1 MNKLKRIISLAF
13 IIAFALS
20 QFEYIKAESVEAD
33 MTDAR
38 NAQKVVASEEAVKE
52 EAKEEAKAETVAG
65 CQTHDE
71 AVDELTKAMD
81 EKMYSL
87 NEKNDDYM
95 LRINKVEKPQD
106 YQNPSEYKP
115 HYQLSFTI
123 LNKEKSFSDL
133 DMTNLAGLINDL
145 YKEDK
150 IDRIKFTLN
159 KDEGR
164 NLKDELANLDDEE
177 RKAKINALIIDSL
190 EKSMLIGKDRKL
202 GTIDNKEGG
211 IRISKA
217 ACDDK
222 EAFLWLRIPFRN
234 AIVNE
239 IKDKIEAQDITVNKN
254 ADVNWKDG
262 VKIKDSV
269 ADKQGYQGH
278 IDNAVVTDESARD
291 TKTAGEKLG
300 KIKLKFTDDTELI
313 LENQKLIVK
322 EDKKAEENNNTK
334 PNDKEKDNTKDNNKK
349 PDTKEKEAMPERK
362 DKENNRNDRNDRN
375 DRYDRYNKNKKS
387 ESNEKNTRL
396 SKNDKVDK
404 KETKTEA
411 KREEKQ
417 DYGILAPAQAL
428 RLVQHI
434 DLPQGEKGEAIRELI
449 ARGILSGVSDT
460 EFKGKLAINRAMLAQ
475 VLMTISKDKSV
486 GLIDYEDIKGDEWYA
501 DAMTWALTHGI
512 YKGYPDKTVKATQK
526 ITRQEFASVI
536 YNFIKEHNI
545 NMPKVK
551 DFNYKD
557 QDKIAS
563 WALDQVK
570 YMDELDLVN
579 GESQD
584 NYNATSTYTREEL
597 ALTIYKIIKF
607 IESK

>member
-20 QFEYIKAESVEAD
+20 QFECIKAESVEAD
-33 MTDAR
+33 MTDAK
-38 NAQKVVASEEAVKE
+38 NAQTVVASEEVKKE
-52 EAKEEAKAETVAG
+52 EVKAETVAG

-81 EKMYSL
+81 EKMSGL

-123 LNKEKSFSDL
+123 LNKEKSFSEL
-133 DMTNLAGLINDL
+133 DMTGLAGLINDL

-150 IDRIKFTLN
+150 IDRLKFTLN

-211 IRISKA
+211 IRISKK

-278 IDNAVVTDESARD
+278 LDYATVTDESARD
-291 TKTAGEKLG
+291 TKTAGEKSG
-300 KIKLKFTDDTELI
+300 KIKLKFTDDTELT

-322 EDKKAEENNNTK
+322 EDKKAEDNNTK
-334 PNDKEKDNTKDNNKK
+334 PNDKEKDNNQDNNKK
-349 PDTKEKEAMPERK
+349 PDTKENEAMPERR
-362 DKENNRNDRNDRN
+362 DNENHRYDRN
-375 DRYDRYNKNKKS
+375 DRYDRYNKDKKN
-387 ESNEKNTRL
+387 ESNDKNTKL
-396 SKNDKVDK
+396 SKNDKVAK
-404 KETKTEA
+404 KETKTET

-428 RLVQHI
+428 RLVQHR
-434 DLPQGEKGEAIRELI
+434 DLPDGEKGEAIRELI
-449 ARGILSGVSDT
+449 ARGVLSGVSDT

-501 DAMTWALTHGI
+501 EAMTWALTHGI

-536 YNFIKEHNI
+536 YNFIKEHKI

-551 DFNYKD
+551 VFNYKD

-570 YMDELDLVN
+570 YMDELGLVN

-584 NYNATSTYTREEL
+584 NYNAQGTYTREDL
-597 ALTIYKIIKF
+597 ALTIYKIIRF

>member
-20 QFEYIKAESVEAD
+20 QFEYVKAESVEAD
-33 MTDAR
+33 MTDAK
-38 NAQKVVASEEAVKE
+38 NAETVVASEEVEKE
-52 EAKEEAKAETVAG
+52 EAKEETVAT
-65 CQTHDE
+65 CKTHDE
-71 AVDELTKAMD
+71 AVEELTKAMD
-81 EKMYSL
+81 EKMSKL
-87 NEKNDDYM
+87 NEKNDDYI
-95 LRINKVEKPQD
+95 LRINKVEEPKD
-106 YQNPSEYKP
+106 YQDQSLDPAKHKS

-123 LNKEKSFSDL
+123 INKEKSFSEI
-133 DMTNLAGLINDL
+133 DMTNLAELINDL

-159 KDEGR
+159 KDEGS
-164 NLKDELANLDDEE
+164 NLKDKLANLNDEQ
-177 RKAKINALIIDSL
+177 RKVEINALIKRGLIN
-190 EKSMLIGKDRKL
+190 SMILGEGRKL
-202 GTIDNKEGG
+202 GTIDNREGG
-211 IRISKA
+211 IRLSKK

-239 IKDKIEAQDITVNKN
+239 IKDKIEPKDIIAKKG
-254 ADVNWKDG
+254 DKVNWKNG
-262 VKIKDSV
+262 VKIRDSV
-269 ADKQGYQGH
+269 TDKQGYQGH
-278 IDNAVVTDESARD
+278 IDHAVVTDESKRD
-291 TKTAGEKLG
+291 TNTAGEKLG
-300 KIKLKFTDDTELI
+300 KIKLKFTDDTELT

-322 EDKKAEENNNTK
+322 EDKKAEE
-334 PNDKEKDNTKDNNKK
+334 KELLPQRKDNENNKY
-349 PDTKEKEAMPERK
+349 
-362 DKENNRNDRNDRN
+362 DRYDRN
-375 DRYDRYNKNKKS
+375 DRYYR
-387 ESNEKNTRL
+387 
-396 SKNDKVDK
+396 NDKKDK
-404 KETKTEA
+404 KHKTDKNSKKDKNIES
-411 KREEKQ
+411 EEKQ
-417 DYGILAPAQAL
+417 EKKQEKMDYGILAPAQAL
-428 RLVQHI
+428 RLVQHK

-449 ARGILSGVSDT
+449 ARGVLSGVSDT

-486 GLIDYEDIKGDEWYA
+486 GFIDYLDIKGDEWYA

-557 QDKIAS
+557 QDKIAP
-563 WALDQVK
+563 WALDAVK
-570 YMDELDLVN
+570 HLDELGLVN
-579 GESQD
+579 GENMD
-584 NYNATSTYTREEL
+584 NYNAQGTYTREEL

-607 IESK
+607 IENK

>member
-20 QFEYIKAESVEAD
+20 QFECIKAESVEAD
-33 MTDAR
+33 MTDAK
-38 NAQKVVASEEAVKE
+38 NAQTVVASEEVVKE
-52 EAKEEAKAETVAG
+52 EVKAETVAG

-81 EKMYSL
+81 EKISDL

-123 LNKEKSFSDL
+123 LNKEKSFSEL
-133 DMTNLAGLINDL
+133 DMTGLAGLINDL

-150 IDRIKFTLN
+150 IDRLKFTLN

-211 IRISKA
+211 IRLSKKA
-217 ACDDK
+217 GDDK
-222 EAFLWLRIPFRN
+222 EAFIWLRIPFRN

-239 IKDKIEAQDITVNKN
+239 IRDKIEAQDITVNKN
-254 ADVNWKDG
+254 DNVNWKDG
-262 VKIKDSV
+262 VKIKDGV
-269 ADKQGYQGH
+269 VDTNGGYQGH
-278 IDNAVVTDESARD
+278 LDHATVTDESARD
-291 TKTAGEKLG
+291 TKTAGEKSG
-300 KIKLKFTDDTELI
+300 KIKLKFTDDTELT

-334 PNDKEKDNTKDNNKK
+334 PNNKEKDNNQDNNKK
-349 PDTKEKEAMPERK
+349 PDTKEKEEMPERR
-362 DKENNRNDRNDRN
+362 DKENNRNHRN
-375 DRYDRYNKNKKS
+375 DRYDRYNKDKKN
-387 ESNEKNTRL
+387 ESNEKNTKL

-404 KETKTEA
+404 KETRPETKTETKSEA
-411 KREEKQ
+411 KQE
-417 DYGILAPAQAL
+417 YGILAPAQAL
-428 RLVQHI
+428 RLVQHR
-434 DLPQGEKGEAIRELI
+434 DLPDGEKGEAIRELI
-449 ARGILSGVSDT
+449 ARGVLSGVSDT

-475 VLMTISKDKSV
+475 VLMSISKDKSV

-512 YKGYPDKTVKATQK
+512 YKGYPDKTLKATQK

-536 YNFIKEHNI
+536 YNFIKEHKI

-570 YMDELDLVN
+570 YMDELGLVN

-584 NYNATSTYTREEL
+584 NYNATSTYTREDL
-597 ALTIYKIIKF
+597 ALTIYKIIRF

>member
-20 QFEYIKAESVEAD
+20 QFESIKAESVKAD
-33 MTDAR
+33 MTDAK
-38 NAQKVVASEEAVKE
+38 NAETVVASEETEHEELNKDA
-52 EAKEEAKAETVAG
+52 EAKEETVAT
-65 CQTHDE
+65 CKTHDE
-71 AVDELTKAMD
+71 AVEELTKAMD
-81 EKMYSL
+81 EKMSKL
-87 NEKNDDYM
+87 NEKNDDYI
-95 LRINKVEKPQD
+95 LRINKVEEPKD
-106 YQNPSEYKP
+106 YQDQSLDPAKHKS

-123 LNKEKSFSDL
+123 INKEKSFSEI
-133 DMTNLAGLINDL
+133 DMTNLAELINDL

-159 KDEGR
+159 KDEGS
-164 NLKDELANLDDEE
+164 NLKDKLANLNDEQ
-177 RKAKINALIIDSL
+177 RKVEINALIKRGLIN
-190 EKSMLIGKDRKL
+190 SMILGEGRKL
-202 GTIDNKEGG
+202 GTIDNREGG
-211 IRISKA
+211 IRLSKK

-239 IKDKIEAQDITVNKN
+239 IKDKIEAKDITVNKN

-278 IDNAVVTDESARD
+278 IEHATVTDESNRD

-300 KIKLKFTDDTELI
+300 KIKLKFTDDTELT

-322 EDKKAEENNNTK
+322 EDKKAEE
-334 PNDKEKDNTKDNNKK
+334 KELLPQRKDNENNKY
-349 PDTKEKEAMPERK
+349 
-362 DKENNRNDRNDRN
+362 DRYDRN
-375 DRYDRYNKNKKS
+375 DRYYR
-387 ESNEKNTRL
+387 
-396 SKNDKVDK
+396 NDKKDK
-404 KETKTEA
+404 KHKTDKNSKKDKNIES
-411 KREEKQ
+411 EEKQ
-417 DYGILAPAQAL
+417 EKKQEKMDYAILAPAQAL
-428 RLVQHI
+428 RLVQHK

-486 GLIDYEDIKGDEWYA
+486 GFIDYLDIKGDEWYA
-501 DAMTWALTHGI
+501 DAMTWALIHGI
-512 YKGYPDKTVKATQK
+512 YKGYPDKTVKAAQK

-557 QDKIAS
+557 QDKIAP
-563 WALDQVK
+563 WALDAVK
-570 YMDELDLVN
+570 HLDELGLVN
-579 GESQD
+579 GENMD
-584 NYNATSTYTREEL
+584 NYNAQGTYTREDL

>member
-33 MTDAR
+33 MTDAK
-38 NAQKVVASEEAVKE
+38 NVSTVVASEEVEKDEVKE
-52 EAKEEAKAETVAG
+52 EAVAG
-65 CQTHDE
+65 CQTHE
-71 AVDELTKAMD
+71 EEVDELTKAMD
-81 EKMYSL
+81 EKMSSL
-87 NEKNDDYM
+87 NEKTDDYM

-123 LNKEKSFSDL
+123 LNKEKSFSEL
-133 DMTNLAGLINDL
+133 DMTNLASLINDL

-150 IDRIKFTLN
+150 IDRLKFTLN

-164 NLKDELANLDDEE
+164 NLKDELANLDDEQ

-211 IRISKA
+211 IRISKK

-222 EAFLWLRIPFRN
+222 EAFIWLRIPFRN

-239 IKDKIEAQDITVNKN
+239 IKDKIEAKDITVNKN
-254 ADVNWKDG
+254 DNVNWKDG

-278 IDNAVVTDESARD
+278 IDNATVTDESARD

-300 KIKLKFTDDTELI
+300 KIKLKFTDDTELT
-313 LENQKLIVK
+313 LDNQKLIVK
-322 EDKKAEENNNTK
+322 EDKKAEENNKDNTK
-334 PNDKEKDNTKDNNKK
+334 PDNKEKDNTKENNKDNKK
-349 PDTKEKEAMPERK
+349 PDTKEKDQMTDRR
-362 DKENNRNDRNDRN
+362 DKENHRYKRNDRD
-375 DRYDRYNKNKKS
+375 DK
-387 ESNEKNTRL
+387 RL
-396 SKNDKVDK
+396 SKDKNTKLSKKTDVDK
-404 KETKTEA
+404 KETK
-411 KREEKQ
+411 EETKE

-428 RLVQHI
+428 RLVQHT

-486 GLIDYEDIKGDEWYA
+486 GLIDYTNIKGDEWYA
-501 DAMTWALTHGI
+501 EAMTWALTHGI
-512 YKGYPDKTVKATQK
+512 YKGYPDKTLKATQN

-536 YNFIKEHNI
+536 YNFIKEHKI

-563 WALDQVK
+563 WALNQVK
-570 YMDELDLVN
+570 YMDELNLVN
-579 GESQD
+579 GENAD
-584 NYNATSTYTREEL
+584 NYNAQGNYTREEL

>member
-20 QFEYIKAESVEAD
+20 QFECIKAESVEAD
-33 MTDAR
+33 MTDAK
-38 NAQKVVASEEAVKE
+38 NAETVVASEEVKKEEVKE
-52 EAKEEAKAETVAG
+52 EAVAG
-65 CQTHDE
+65 CQTHEE
-71 AVDELTKAMD
+71 ALEELEEALKNKIESVNT
-81 EKMYSL
+81 
-87 NEKNDDYM
+87 KNDDYV
-95 LRINKVEKPQD
+95 LRLNKLKDIDVKSN
-106 YQNPSEYKP
+106 QNPANYVA
-115 HYQLSFTI
+115 HYELLFTI
-123 LNKEKSFSDL
+123 VNKDKKFSDI
-133 DMTNLAGLINDL
+133 DMDSLAGTITDLYREGKIDKLKFKLDEKEGNDL
-145 YKEDK
+145 KTEIGNLNETQTKDAIKDMIYEGLKASMSLKEDTK
-150 IDRIKFTLN
+150 
-159 KDEGR
+159 
-164 NLKDELANLDDEE
+164 
-177 RKAKINALIIDSL
+177 L
-190 EKSMLIGKDRKL
+190 ESM
-202 GTIDNKEGG
+202 NNHEGG
-211 IRISKA
+211 IRVSRKT
-217 ACDDK
+217 CDDK
-222 EAFLWLRIPFRN
+222 EAFIWLRIPFRN

-254 ADVNWKDG
+254 DNVNWKDG
-262 VKIKDSV
+262 VKIKDGV
-269 ADKQGYQGH
+269 VDTNGGYQGH
-278 IDNAVVTDESARD
+278 LDHATVTDESARD

-300 KIKLKFTDDTELI
+300 KIKLKFTDDTELT

-322 EDKKAEENNNTK
+322 EDKKAGENNNTK
-334 PNDKEKDNTKDNNKK
+334 PNDKEKDNNQDNNKK
-349 PDTKEKEAMPERK
+349 PDTKEKEAMPERR
-362 DKENNRNDRNDRN
+362 DNENHRN
-375 DRYDRYNKNKKS
+375 DRYNKNKKN
-387 ESNEKNTRL
+387 ESNEKNTKL
-396 SKNDKVDK
+396 SKNDKVYK
-404 KETKTEA
+404 KETKIETKVE
-411 KREEKQ
+411 KTEEKQ

-428 RLVQHI
+428 RLVQHR
-434 DLPQGEKGEAIRELI
+434 DLPDGEKGEAIRELI
-449 ARGILSGVSDT
+449 ARGVLSGVSDT

-536 YNFIKEHNI
+536 YNFIKEHKI

-570 YMDELDLVN
+570 YMDELGLVN

-584 NYNATSTYTREEL
+584 NYNATSTYTREDL
-597 ALTIYKIIKF
+597 ALTIYKIIRF

>member
-20 QFEYIKAESVEAD
+20 QFEYVKAESVEAD
-33 MTDAR
+33 MT
-38 NAQKVVASEEAVKE
+38 NAQNAETVVASEEVEKEEVKE
-52 EAKEEAKAETVAG
+52 KAKEETVAT
-65 CQTHDE
+65 CKTHDE
-71 AVDELTKAMD
+71 AVEELTKAMD
-81 EKMYSL
+81 EKMSKL
-87 NEKNDDYM
+87 NEKNDDYI
-95 LRINKVEKPQD
+95 LRINKVEEPKD
-106 YQNPSEYKP
+106 YQDQSLDPAKHKS

-123 LNKEKSFSDL
+123 INKEKSFSEI
-133 DMTNLAGLINDL
+133 DMTNLAELINDL

-159 KDEGR
+159 KDEGS
-164 NLKDELANLDDEE
+164 NLKDKLANLNDEQ
-177 RKAKINALIIDSL
+177 RKVEINALIKRGLIN
-190 EKSMLIGKDRKL
+190 SMILGEGRKL
-202 GTIDNKEGG
+202 GTIDNREGG
-211 IRISKA
+211 IRLSKK

-239 IKDKIEAQDITVNKN
+239 IKDKIEPKDITVNKN
-254 ADVNWKDG
+254 DKVNWKDG

-278 IDNAVVTDESARD
+278 IEHATVTDESARN
-291 TKTAGEKLG
+291 TKTAGVKSG
-300 KIKLKFTDDTELI
+300 NIKLKFSDDTELT

-322 EDKKAEENNNTK
+322 EDKKAEE
-334 PNDKEKDNTKDNNKK
+334 KELLPQRKDNENNKY
-349 PDTKEKEAMPERK
+349 
-362 DKENNRNDRNDRN
+362 DRYDRN
-375 DRYDRYNKNKKS
+375 DRYDRYNKDKKN
-387 ESNEKNTRL
+387 ESNEKNTKE
-396 SKNDKVDK
+396 SKNDKVA

-411 KREEKQ
+411 KAEKTEAKQ
-417 DYGILAPAQAL
+417 DHGILAPAQAL
-428 RLVQHI
+428 RLVQHK

-486 GLIDYEDIKGDEWYA
+486 GFVDYLDIKGDEWYA

-512 YKGYPDKTVKATQK
+512 YKGYPDKTVKAAQK

-557 QDKIAS
+557 QDKIAP
-563 WALDQVK
+563 WALNQVK
-570 YMDELDLVN
+570 YLDELGLVN
-579 GESQD
+579 GENMD
-584 NYNATSTYTREEL
+584 NYNAKGTYTREDL

>member
-20 QFEYIKAESVEAD
+20 QFECIKAESVEAD
-33 MTDAR
+33 MTDAK
-38 NAQKVVASEEAVKE
+38 NAQTVLASEEVEKEEVKEEVKE
-52 EAKEEAKAETVAG
+52 EAVAG

-81 EKMYSL
+81 EKMSSL
-87 NEKNDDYM
+87 NEKNDDHM

-133 DMTNLAGLINDL
+133 DMTGLAGLINDL

-150 IDRIKFTLN
+150 IDRLKFTLN

-211 IRISKA
+211 IRLSKK
-217 ACDDK
+217 ACDKK
-222 EAFLWLRIPFRN
+222 EAFIWLRIPFRN

-239 IKDKIEAQDITVNKN
+239 IKDKVEAQDITVNKN

-278 IDNAVVTDESARD
+278 LDHATVTDESARD
-291 TKTAGEKLG
+291 TKTAGEKSG

-334 PNDKEKDNTKDNNKK
+334 PNDKEKDNTK
-349 PDTKEKEAMPERK
+349 EKEEMPERK
-362 DKENNRNDRNDRN
+362 DKENNRNHRN
-375 DRYDRYNKNKKS
+375 DRYDRYNKDKKN
-387 ESNEKNTRL
+387 ESNEKNTKL

-404 KETKTEA
+404 KETKPET
-411 KREEKQ
+411 KIEEKQ

-428 RLVQHI
+428 RLVQHK
-434 DLPQGEKGEAIRELI
+434 DLPEGEKGEAIRELI
-449 ARGILSGVSDT
+449 ARGVLSGVSDT

-512 YKGYPDKTVKATQK
+512 YKGYPDKTLKATQK

-536 YNFIKEHNI
+536 YNFIKEHKI
-545 NMPKVK
+545 NMQKVK

-570 YMDELDLVN
+570 YMDELGLVN

-584 NYNATSTYTREEL
+584 NYNAQGRYTREDL
-597 ALTIYKIIKF
+597 ALTIYKIIRF

>member
-33 MTDAR
+33 MTDAK
-38 NAQKVVASEEAVKE
+38 NAQTVVASEEVKKE
-52 EAKEEAKAETVAG
+52 EVKAETVAG

-81 EKMYSL
+81 EKMSGL

-150 IDRIKFTLN
+150 IDRLKFTLN

-202 GTIDNKEGG
+202 GTIDNREGG
-211 IRISKA
+211 IRLSKK

-222 EAFLWLRIPFRN
+222 EAFIWLRIPFRN

-239 IKDKIEAQDITVNKN
+239 IKDKIEAKDITVNKN
-254 ADVNWKDG
+254 DNVNWKDG

-278 IDNAVVTDESARD
+278 LDHATVTDESARD
-291 TKTAGEKLG
+291 TKTAGDKLG
-300 KIKLKFTDDTELI
+300 KIKLKFTDDTELT

-322 EDKKAEENNNTK
+322 EDKKAEDNNNTK
-334 PNDKEKDNTKDNNKK
+334 PNNKEKDNTQDNNKK

-362 DKENNRNDRNDRN
+362 DNENHRN
-375 DRYDRYNKNKKS
+375 DRYNKDKKN

-396 SKNDKVDK
+396 SKNDKVAK
-404 KETKTEA
+404 KETKPEEKVEKTEA
-411 KREEKQ
+411 KQ

-428 RLVQHI
+428 RLVQHR
-434 DLPQGEKGEAIRELI
+434 DLPDGEKGEAIRELI
-449 ARGILSGVSDT
+449 ARGVLSGVSDT

-501 DAMTWALTHGI
+501 EAMTWALTHGI

-536 YNFIKEHNI
+536 YNFIKEHKI

-570 YMDELDLVN
+570 YMDELGLVN

-584 NYNATSTYTREEL
+584 TYNATSTYTREDL
-597 ALTIYKIIKF
+597 ALTIYKIIRF

>member
-1 MNKLKRIISLAF
+1 MNKLKRIISIAF

-38 NAQKVVASEEAVKE
+38 NAQTVVASEEVEKE
-52 EAKEEAKAETVAG
+52 EVKAETVAG

-81 EKMYSL
+81 EKMSSL

-95 LRINKVEKPQD
+95 LKINKVEKPQD

-123 LNKEKSFSDL
+123 LNKEKSFSEL

-150 IDRIKFTLN
+150 IDRLKFTLN

-211 IRISKA
+211 IRLSKK
-217 ACDDK
+217 ACDEK
-222 EAFLWLRIPFRN
+222 EAFIWLRIPFRN

-278 IDNAVVTDESARD
+278 LDHATVTDESARD

-300 KIKLKFTDDTELI
+300 KIKLKFTDDTELT

-322 EDKKAEENNNTK
+322 EDKKAGENNNTK
-334 PNDKEKDNTKDNNKK
+334 PNDKEKDNNQDNNKK
-349 PDTKEKEAMPERK
+349 PDTKEKEATPERR
-362 DKENNRNDRNDRN
+362 DNENHRN
-375 DRYDRYNKNKKS
+375 DRYNKNKKN
-387 ESNEKNTRL
+387 ESNEKNTKL
-396 SKNDKVDK
+396 SKNDKVYK
-404 KETKTEA
+404 KETKIETKVE
-411 KREEKQ
+411 KTEEKQ

-428 RLVQHI
+428 RLVQHR
-434 DLPQGEKGEAIRELI
+434 DLPDGEKGEAIRELI
-449 ARGILSGVSDT
+449 ARGVLSGVSDT

-512 YKGYPDKTVKATQK
+512 YKGYPDNTVKATQK

-536 YNFIKEHNI
+536 YNFIKEHKI

-570 YMDELDLVN
+570 YMDELGLVN

-584 NYNATSTYTREEL
+584 TYNATSAYTREDL
-597 ALTIYKIIKF
+597 ALTIYKIIRF
-607 IESK
+607 IES

>member
-20 QFEYIKAESVEAD
+20 QFECIKAESVEAD

-38 NAQKVVASEEAVKE
+38 NAQTVVASEEAVKE
-52 EAKEEAKAETVAG
+52 EAKEETVAG

-81 EKMYSL
+81 EKISDL

-123 LNKEKSFSDL
+123 LNKEKSFSEL
-133 DMTNLAGLINDL
+133 DMTGLAGLINDL

-150 IDRIKFTLN
+150 IDRLKFTLN

-202 GTIDNKEGG
+202 GTIDNREGG
-211 IRISKA
+211 IRLSKK

-222 EAFLWLRIPFRN
+222 EAFIWLRMPFRN

-262 VKIKDSV
+262 VKIKDGV
-269 ADKQGYQGH
+269 VDTNGGYQGH
-278 IDNAVVTDESARD
+278 LDHATVTDESARD

-300 KIKLKFTDDTELI
+300 KIKLKFTDDTELTI
-313 LENQKLIVK
+313 DNQKLIVK

-334 PNDKEKDNTKDNNKK
+334 PNNKEKDNTQDNNKK

-362 DKENNRNDRNDRN
+362 DKENNRNDR
-375 DRYDRYNKNKKS
+375 YNKDKKN
-387 ESNEKNTRL
+387 ESNEKNTKL
-396 SKNDKVDK
+396 SKNDKVAK
-404 KETKTEA
+404 TETKTETKSEA
-411 KREEKQ
+411 KQ

-428 RLVQHI
+428 RLVQHR
-434 DLPQGEKGEAIRELI
+434 DLPDGEKGEAIRELI
-449 ARGILSGVSDT
+449 ARGVLSGVSDT

-475 VLMTISKDKSV
+475 VLMNISKDKSV

-536 YNFIKEHNI
+536 YNFIKEHKI

-570 YMDELDLVN
+570 YMDELGLVN

-584 NYNATSTYTREEL
+584 TYNATSAYTREDL
-597 ALTIYKIIKF
+597 ALTIYKIIRF

>member
-38 NAQKVVASEEAVKE
+38 NAQTVVASEEVE
-52 EAKEEAKAETVAG
+52 KEEAKAETVAG
-65 CQTHDE
+65 CQTHEDAIKELEE
-71 AVDELTKAMD
+71 ALKNKIESVNTK
-81 EKMYSL
+81 
-87 NEKNDDYM
+87 NEDYM
-95 LRINKVEKPQD
+95 LRLNKVANVEENQD
-106 YQNPSEYKP
+106 PNKYVA

-123 LNKEKSFSDL
+123 LDKDKTFEEIDMMSLAGAISDL
-133 DMTNLAGLINDL
+133 LIDKKVDTMRINEEKDINLVNTLTGTPEADYKHAISEMIIEGIKKSLKLND
-145 YKEDK
+145 E
-150 IDRIKFTLN
+150 T
-159 KDEGR
+159 
-164 NLKDELANLDDEE
+164 
-177 RKAKINALIIDSL
+177 
-190 EKSMLIGKDRKL
+190 KL
-202 GTIDNKEGG
+202 GSMHTKESG
-211 IRISKA
+211 IRISKV

-222 EAFLWLRIPFRN
+222 EAFIWLRMPFRN

-262 VKIKDSV
+262 VKIKDAV

-278 IDNAVVTDESARD
+278 LDHATVTDESARD
-291 TKTAGEKLG
+291 TKTVGEKLG
-300 KIKLKFTDDTELI
+300 KIKLKFTDDTELT
-313 LENQKLIVK
+313 LDNQKLIVK

-334 PNDKEKDNTKDNNKK
+334 PNNKEKDNNQDNNKK

-362 DKENNRNDRNDRN
+362 DKDNNRYDRN
-375 DRYDRYNKNKKS
+375 DRYNKDKKN
-387 ESNEKNTRL
+387 ESNEKNTKQ
-396 SKNDKVDK
+396 SKNDKVAK
-404 KETKTEA
+404 KETKPETKVE
-411 KREEKQ
+411 KTEEKQ

-428 RLVQHI
+428 RLVQHRDI
-434 DLPQGEKGEAIRELI
+434 PEGEKGEAIRELI
-449 ARGILSGVSDT
+449 ARGVLSGVSDT

-536 YNFIKEHNI
+536 YNFIKEHKI

-551 DFNYKD
+551 NFNYKD

-563 WALDQVK
+563 WALEKVK
-570 YMDELDLVN
+570 YMDELGLVN

-584 NYNATSTYTREEL
+584 NYNATSTYTREDL
-597 ALTIYKIIKF
+597 ALTIYKIIRF